1 MKITISTIVR
11 LFAILLWVSTYTTSI
26 NAQRLVTPRVSPPA
40 ELKQTIGLTDI
51 TINYSRPKVKRN
63 GQDRTGKIWG
73 GAAWYGFIDAGG
85 GKIPWRAGANENTLI
100 TFSDDVQIEGKA
112 LKAGKYGFYAALEE
126 EGNATLIFSNKTD
139 AWGSFGYKA
148 SDDVL
153 RVEVPIKENAFV
165 NPLTYDFVD
174 LGNDYGILAL
184 SWEKKQIA
192 FTIKVNVKEAVL
204 ANFRHQ
210 LHGEA
215 GKTWQGPNAAAAY
228 CAQNNF
234 NHKEALEWVEQSI
247 KMEKTTGNMGTKAQL
262 LYQTGD
268 KEAAFATTDALAEMS
283 NNAQLNGLGYQ
294 MLQIGEMEK
303 AVQYFSLNVERNP
316 KDANVYDSLGEAYM
330 MAGEKKKAIK
340 TLKKALTLNP
350 ADNVKQNSIANL
362 KKMGVDVGESH

>member
-1 MKITISTIVR
+1 MKITISTFVR
-11 LFAILLWVSTYTTSI
+11 LFAILLWVSTYNTSV
-26 NAQRLVTPRVSPPA
+26 NAQGLATPRVSPPA

-51 TINYSRPKVKRN
+51 TINYSRPKVKRD

-73 GAAWYGFIDAGG
+73 SAAWYGFIDAGG
-85 GKIPWRAGANENTLI
+85 SKVPWRAGANENTLI
-100 TFSDDVQIEGKA
+100 TFSDDVSIEGKP
-112 LKAGKYGFYAALEE
+112 LKAGKYGLYAALGED
-126 EGNATLIFSNKTD
+126 GNATLIFSNKTD
-139 AWGSFGYKA
+139 AWGSFGYQE
-148 SDDVL
+148 SDDAL
-153 RVEVPIKENAFV
+153 RVNVPIKDHHFV

-174 LGNDYGILAL
+174 LGNDFGVLAL
-184 SWEKKQIA
+184 TWEKKQIA
-192 FTIKVNVKEAVL
+192 FTIKVDVQDAVL

-210 LHGEA
+210 LHGEV

-247 KMEKTTGNMGTKAQL
+247 KLEKTAGNMGTKAQL

-268 KEAAFATTDALAEMS
+268 KHAAFATTDQLAEMS

-303 AVQYFSLNVERNP
+303 AVEYFQLNVERNP

-330 MAGEKKKAIK
+330 MKGDKKKAIK
-340 TLKKALTLNP
+340 TLKKALSLNP
-350 ADNVKQNSIANL
+350 ADNVKQNSMANL
-362 KKMGVDVGESH
+362 KKMGVDWKESH